1 MIGSNT
7 SPPGFSNCMKLD
19 DLFYEFLSRKEIA
32 LKLPQAQA
40 NSLRVSLIRKFKDYK
55 TQAEKLGWLTD
66 DLAVS
71 SVSLEWSADGTAK
84 FFLRP
89 KRRVSIDYTLLE
101 NPANES
107 PTQTT
112 D

>member
-1 MIGSNT
+1 
-7 SPPGFSNCMKLD
+7 MKLD

-32 LKLPQAQA
+32 LQLPQAQA

-71 SVSLEWSADGTAK
+71 SVSLEYADGTAK

-101 NPANES
+101 MPTNES
-107 PTQTT
+107 PTQAT